1 MQLNDSETQIDY
13 FNLWSMLVKNIKF
26 AKDHLR
32 NIHTEFVFTLFNSFS
47 EKDKKKEEQITV
59 TKSK

>member
-1 MQLNDSETQIDY
+1 
-13 FNLWSMLVKNIKF
+13 MLVKNIKF